1 MIRISGIRYDGNI
14 YKAVVVFCM
23 EEDEK
28 GLCRWTRKVEVRSQ
42 WYLDRTEFAVT
53 HKERDAIFFEL
64 VMNALEDVSRQV
76 YGDESNHV
84 AWFPFWIA
92 EESESVMKYIR
103 SPIKCPGGSWDP
115 PGWWGSVNCGD
126 TCDTAG
132 CPFQDEC
139 EKESRKRQNAT
150 DATKSPTGLATEQI
164 KGESKENQ
172 KDKQWTPT

>member
-14 YKAVVVFCM
+14 YKAVVVFHM

-42 WYLDRTEFAVT
+42 WYLDRTLFAVT

-84 AWFPFWIA
+84 AW
-92 EESESVMKYIR
+92 
-103 SPIKCPGGSWDP
+103 
-115 PGWWGSVNCGD
+115 
-126 TCDTAG
+126 
-132 CPFQDEC
+132 
-139 EKESRKRQNAT
+139 
-150 DATKSPTGLATEQI
+150 
-164 KGESKENQ
+164 
-172 KDKQWTPT
+172 